1 MAHITKYKHSQVGGN
16 LLAHM
21 ERNRGDRSK
30 YGNENID
37 PKRSHLNYDLSEG
50 HSWQDDYHKGY
61 EVGEDYRRKWAALL
75 EVQRRKVR
83 PDAVGLG
90 AVIVTL
96 PDRYK
101 DFPAHQ
107 QAAFFEETYKYLHQ
121 KFGTKDNEIYA
132 CVHMDE
138 TSPHV
143 HYGFIP
149 VDEERQISAKR
160 VLNRQTFSHLHDELD
175 KHLQKS
181 LRWYEGGILL
191 DTLKDS
197 KREYINI
204 DKLKDQPRLFRDV
217 RENNNIL
224 NPVISALKEGKAV
237 KLNARQAQALKRQQ
251 ELATAF
257 AHVLEA
263 SEDVA
268 RQRYSFDY
276 RQEQAEAK
284 EKVLDS
290 REDAVNAA
298 WRSAQKA
305 KKEAEGEKAQYQ
317 KAVRSLPDEVRKK
330 LAEGRQAQADLKA
343 MTEEREALKDQL
355 EDEREGR
362 KADLKAM
369 AEERDSLKGQLEDE
383 RGGRKA
389 DRDKLEAIKD
399 TVTSMLASNLNSK
412 TPDIFIK
419 DGEIAF
425 TSSSL
430 MTSSYAK
437 RLKKLF
443 TALGKDA
450 PTASE
455 VLQRKAELTHNL
467 QKGGKSLT

>member
-21 ERNRGDRSK
+21 ERNRGDKSK

-37 PKRSHLNYDLSEG
+37 PTRTHKNYDLSEG

-107 QAAFFEETYKYLHQ
+107 QAEFFEETYKYLHQ
-121 KFGTKDNEIYA
+121 KFGTKDNEVYA

-138 TSPHV
+138 TSPHI

-160 VLNRQTFSHLHDELD
+160 VLDRKTFSHFHDELD

-268 RQRYSFDY
+268 RQRYSFDF

-298 WRSAQKA
+298 WRSARQA
-305 KKEAEGEKAQYQ
+305 QQEAEAEKAQYQ
-317 KAVRSLPDEVRKK
+317 KAVRSLPDDVRKG
-330 LAEGRQAQADLKA
+330 LAEGRQAQDDLKA
-343 MTEEREALKDQL
+343 VTK
-355 EDEREGR
+355 
-362 KADLKAM
+362 
-369 AEERDSLKGQLEDE
+369 ERDSLKGQLEDE

-412 TPDIFIK
+412 TPDIYIK

-455 VLQRKAELTHNL
+455 VLQRKAELTHNQ
-467 QKGGKSLT
+467 QKGGKTLS